1 MYVSDKHYLGI
12 DMGSVSLD
20 VVVLNDD
27 QELETF
33 VYRRTQGEPLP
44 VLLEVLCDLRKE
56 FQHFSGVVTTG
67 SGRETIAE
75 ILGVVPVNEILTQA
89 RATSHFYPH
98 ARTIIEIGG
107 QDSKLIFLEQD
118 ERTGNILITDHTLND
133 VCAAG
138 TGSFL
143 DQQAHRLGIDI
154 EETFGILAMQSKKP
168 APIAG
173 RCSVFAKSD
182 MIHLQQEGIPKSDV
196 VAGLCYALAR
206 NFISNL
212 GKGKPFMRP
221 IVFQGGVAANPGVVR
236 ALEDLLGLVPGELI
250 IPEHFLIMGAF
261 GAALEAQEKVSEDL
275 IDTDYLISKL
285 ESRLRS
291 EAQNHKLSHLSILCP
306 RSDLP
311 ETIDRFYETGLNSK
325 KDGYLGIDVGAVST
339 NVVLVDEAGEVL
351 AKSYTFTEGEPI
363 DTIRAA
369 LTEMGEQIGD
379 RISVRGVGVTGS
391 GRYFIG
397 DFVGADVVLNEI
409 TAQAK
414 AALVHDPFIDTIIE
428 IGGQDSKY
436 IRCRDGQVIDFEMN
450 KVCAAGT
457 GSFLQE
463 QAARLKVSIEHD
475 FSKFAFASRA
485 PADLG
490 ARCTVFMESDLIHY
504 QQVGYRRSDL
514 AAGLSYAIAHNY
526 LEKVVGSKKIG
537 EKIVFLGGVAGNQS
551 VVAAFENILD
561 RQVAVPEH
569 HNVNGAIGA
578 ALAAKEKQERTSET
592 SRFAGFYLKERTYE
606 LSSFQCKKCPN
617 VCEIQ
622 QIVVG
627 GRLRS
632 YYGGTCGRYERG
644 SGRVPY
650 DHIPDLFKER
660 EDFLLN
666 GHEGGDITETKRARS
681 RSKVIGIPRV
691 LSFYDYFPFWRAFF
705 KELGHQVV
713 VSKETNKRQI
723 EKGLSL
729 VPSETCYP
737 VKAVYGHIVEL
748 MERGVDAIFLP
759 CEIDCETDSN
769 DTSRSFNCPY
779 VQSIPYMV
787 RAAIGDK
794 VNIISTVL
802 YRGRPRKEQRKGL
815 RDLGR
820 ELGHVSRKIDR
831 AIEAAFEAQDLFAR
845 SCRKRGEEI
854 LRGLGPQEKAIVFLG
869 KSHNSF
875 DPGLNLHVPRKLR
888 TRGFLTIP
896 YDFLPISSIRLP
908 GHYSNVVWKNTQDLL
923 RILSLMRS
931 DRRLMPVILTNFGCG
946 PDSFLLKYL
955 ETEMEGI
962 PYLVLEVDDH
972 TGDAGIVT
980 RIEAFLDTIEHSRPA
995 FRHKSPGL
1003 NLIIQGKKGMMDHFR
1018 PDPTLMRKLE
1028 NRTLY
1033 SPYVSQAFSVIMEAA
1048 LKGVGIDACILPKPD
1063 DRSEVLGRQV
1073 TSGRECHPY
1082 IVTCGEFVKM
1092 TELSGFDPC
1101 RAAIFIPNYDGACRF
1116 SQYALGHADL
1126 MHRLGHDEIPVI
1138 GPLTSTRFDEFS
1150 RLFGLN
1156 FTMSLWKG
1164 WIAAEVLERLRFHVR
1179 PYERDKG
1186 ATDQVYAKG
1195 IRSIAKVL
1203 ERPSGSLMHDRRL
1216 LSALKKG
1223 VEALY
1228 AVPVDRRKKRP
1239 IIGIVGE
1246 FYSVLNS
1253 WANHDLIRTYEALGA
1268 EVKIHGLTVSNCF
1281 SFFSE
1286 HYYAKYRLRE
1296 KEYGTALYYLI
1307 RNRWLMAWVD
1317 RIEAH
1322 LNGDLKQFGI
1332 LRAKTILDKVR
1343 PFLHYDIDPILA
1355 TLTARVQN
1363 FAEEGLSGINNIYVL
1378 NCMLGNTLVPIFK
1391 KALKPYKNLPVL
1403 NAVYDGQKQTNMKT
1417 RIEAFVHQARLYQER
1432 NAN

>member
-44 VLLEVLCDLRKE
+44 LLLEVLCDLRKE

-154 EETFGILAMQSKKP
+154 EETFGRLAMQSKNP

-236 ALEDLLGLVPGELI
+236 AFEDLLGLVPGELI

-261 GAALEAQEKVSEDL
+261 GAALEAREKAYV
-275 IDTDYLISKL
+275 IDTDHLISKL
-285 ESRLRS
+285 ESRLKS

-306 RSDLP
+306 RFDPP

-351 AKSYTFTEGEPI
+351 AKSYTFTEGDPI

-369 LTEMGEQIGD
+369 LAEMGEQIGD

-490 ARCTVFMESDLIHY
+490 ARCTVFMESDLIHH

-551 VVAAFENILD
+551 VVAAFENILG
-561 RQVAVPEH
+561 RRVAVPEH

-592 SRFAGFYLKERTYE
+592 SRFVGFYLKERTYE

-644 SGRVPY
+644 SGRVSY

-737 VKAVYGHIVEL
+737 VKAVYGHIVDL
-748 MERGVDAIFLP
+748 MERGVDAILLP

-769 DTSRSFNCPY
+769 DTPRSFNCPY
-779 VQSIPYMV
+779 VQSVPYMV
-787 RAAIGDK
+787 GAVIGKRA
-794 VNIISTVL
+794 NLLSPVL
-802 YRGRPRKEQRKGL
+802 YRRMPRKEQY
-815 RDLGR
+815 R
-820 ELGHVSRKIDR
+820 ELQKLGKALGHLSQRIDR

-955 ETEMEGI
+955 EAEMEGI

-995 FRHKSPGL
+995 SRHKSPGL

-1126 MHRLGHDEIPVI
+1126 MHRLGHDDVPVV

-1296 KEYGTALYYLI
+1296 KEYGTALYYLL
-1307 RNRWLMAWVD
+1307 RNRWLMSWVD

-1322 LNGDLKQFGI
+1322 LNGDLKPFGI
-1332 LRAKTILDKVR
+1332 LRSKTILDKVR

-1363 FAEEGLSGINNIYVL
+1363 FAEEGVSGINNIYVL